1 MAYGDETQVTYSYP
15 SKHGPSGGSEFGKA
29 SSPRKLLGK
38 QPRSRYIQSRLLG
51 RPPRPNKPS
60 ATGWSAAVCRRH
72 LRVRVFGS
80 NRDRLHLQQ
89 SILRD
94 SVEADS
100 GQNFDDG
107 TISPRWPSKKHKN
120 LEHSA
125 CKWQRLQ
132 NCGNDCE
139 NRERHRAA
147 GKKAVE
153 KALPGEGGVRMF
165 CSENRRVGGRDRPS
179 AGAPTNAGQTSGKS
193 RRQHVQ
199 NRLYPGLL

>member
-1 MAYGDETQVTYSYP
+1 MP
-15 SKHGPSGGSEFGKA
+15 
-29 SSPRKLLGK
+29 
-38 QPRSRYIQSRLLG
+38 
-51 RPPRPNKPS
+51 
-60 ATGWSAAVCRRH
+60 
-72 LRVRVFGS
+72 
-80 NRDRLHLQQ
+80 Q

-107 TISPRWPSKKHKN
+107 ARSPRWPSKKHKN

-132 NCGNDCE
+132 NRGNDCE

-165 CSENRRVGGRDRPS
+165 CSENRCVGGRDRPS
-179 AGAPTNAGQTSGKS
+179 AVTPTNAGQTSAKS

-199 NRLYPGLL
+199 NRLYPGLLRMVDRNALVAHLLANGFKMQGSGIPSDKGTILDNTSSMGDHVCTWLHEARTAASFVQIAPRKPFGWGGAATQKLGGCRG